1 MKSSTSQYLYSV
13 FRQVSQEFRQIGQKV
28 GVRLLRTPLPKILVI
43 ILAIALLITIIPLII
58 TLFIAFVLI
67 RILLK
72 MISMSVRQNRGEDSS
87 VPNER
92 RIKDIH

>member
-1 MKSSTSQYLYSV
+1 MKNNAGQYLYSV
-13 FRQVSQEFRQIGQKV
+13 FRQAAQEFRQIGQTI
-28 GVRLLRTPLPKILVI
+28 GDRLLRTPLPKILVVV
-43 ILAIALLITIIPLII
+43 LAIALLITIIPLII

-72 MISMSVRQNRGEDSS
+72 ILSMSMRQNQGKDTS
-87 VPNER
+87 VPYER